1 MSTECKV
8 VTVAG
13 VTWLVLVGLA
23 GFATGGCKRCEP
35 GGLSPSPVSSGSP
48 GSSATFERS
57 SSAMSRVESAKVH
70 GTMSDNDE
78 NLRDNPPIPSRPQ
91 VVDAQGVERDFQE
104 DDSQMRARN
113 SLVDSLVRS
122 ERLSESVQ
130 KAMREVPR
138 HAFVPSY
145 QLGRAYHD
153 TALGIGYEQTISQ
166 PTVVAM
172 MTEALALRGNE
183 RVLEIGTGS
192 GYQAAVLSRLCA
204 HVETMEIV
212 LPLAI
217 RARAALT
224 RIGYDNVRVWFG
236 DGYGGLP
243 ELGPFDRIIIT
254 AAPPEV
260 PVELIKQLK
269 TGGKMVLPVGPRA
282 GIQQLVVLEK
292 APDGRMKQTDL
303 GAVRFVPMV
312 PRTEKEEGKQV
323 N

>member
-1 MSTECKV
+1 MD
-8 VTVAG
+8 G
-13 VTWLVLVGLA
+13 VD
-23 GFATGGCKRCEP
+23 
-35 GGLSPSPVSSGSP
+35 
-48 GSSATFERS
+48 
-57 SSAMSRVESAKVH
+57 
-70 GTMSDNDE
+70 GTMSEKDDNI
-78 NLRDNPPIPSRPQ
+78 RGNPPIPPHPQ
-91 VVDAQGVERDFQE
+91 VVEAKRVERDFQE
-104 DDSQMRARN
+104 DASQTRARN
-113 SLVDSLVRS
+113 SLVDALARH

-138 HAFVPSY
+138 HAFVPSF

-204 HVETMEIV
+204 QVETMEIV
-212 LPLAI
+212 LPLAV
-217 RARAALT
+217 RAREALT
-224 RIGYDNVRVWFG
+224 RLGYDNVRVWFG

-260 PVELIKQLK
+260 PVELTKQLK
-269 TGGKMVLPVGPRA
+269 TGGKMVLPVGPRE

-292 APDGRMKQTDL
+292 APDGTMKQTDL

-312 PRTEKEEGKQV
+312 PRTQKQEGEQV
-323 N
+323 DE